1 MDFKTQRNAV
11 NYYERKAETI
21 CLIQHI
27 IFRIFLCVDVLALNL
42 LIFLI
47 KNLAYVL
54 WAFFF
59 VFNEVLAL
67 AILLFLECISNKQR
81 EKNLF
86 NANIQ
91 PINKGDYYNK

>member
-42 LIFLI
+42 LIFLRQHRTI
-47 KNLAYVL
+47 
-54 WAFFF
+54 
-59 VFNEVLAL
+59 
-67 AILLFLECISNKQR
+67 
-81 EKNLF
+81 
-86 NANIQ
+86 NA
-91 PINKGDYYNK
+91 PLP